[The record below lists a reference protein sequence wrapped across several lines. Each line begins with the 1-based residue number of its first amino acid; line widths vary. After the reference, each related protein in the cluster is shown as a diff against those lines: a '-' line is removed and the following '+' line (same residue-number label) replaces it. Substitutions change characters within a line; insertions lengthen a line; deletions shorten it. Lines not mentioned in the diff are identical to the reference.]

1 MKKILL
7 LLLILIVNSF
17 SVFAQDEVYSF
28 VQQKAYPKEG
38 LQVFYKNFVGE
49 FNTNNAKS
57 IPKSVNQINL
67 RVKFIV
73 EKDGSFS
80 DIKVLDDEYKF
91 EREIKR
97 VFNLMPYW
105 NAAIHEGNP
114 VRSSF
119 TMPIKV
125 NYDHSKLTSENDIFF
140 NKDQINSY
148 VTTLNGNKIETTY
161 FDLTCN
167 CTIIKS
173 STNSELTSE
182 EFLLL
187 SQDDK
192 VSYSIGFKKLDQ
204 KTAINE
210 LVKIKAEAEQQR
222 TYVRDVEFLGYSNAL
237 NVAFYTKEG
246 DYESQYQTLFVPT
259 KDYLVVI
266 SLQSANKQLTNLSFA
281 HLLKNFKLKI

>member
-1 MKKILL
+1 MKKALLILL
-7 LLLILIVNSF
+7 LLIQNF
-17 SVFAQDEVYSF
+17 SAFAQDEVKSF

-49 FNTNNAKS
+49 FNTNNAKA

-80 DIKVLDDEYKF
+80 DIYVVDDEYKF
-91 EREIKR
+91 EREVKR
-97 VFNLMPYW
+97 VLYLMPVW
-105 NAAIHEGNP
+105 NAAIHEGKS

-125 NYDHSKLTSENDIFF
+125 NYDHSKLTSENDVFF

-148 VTTLNGNKIETTY
+148 VETLNSNKIETTY

-173 STNSELTSE
+173 STNSELTTE

-192 VSYSIGFKKLDQ
+192 VVYSIGFKKLDL
-204 KTAINE
+204 KAAINE
-210 LVKIKAEAEQQR
+210 IQKIKIEAEQQR

-237 NVAFYTKEG
+237 NVAFYSKEG
-246 DYESQYQTLFVPT
+246 DYESQHQTLFVPT

>member
-1 MKKILL
+1 MKKA
-7 LLLILIVNSF
+7 LLILLILFINSF
-17 SVFAQDEVYSF
+17 SFAQEKLIIPQV
-28 VQQKAYPKEG
+28 KAYPKEG
-38 LQVFYKNFVGE
+38 LKTFMKQFAEE
-49 FNTNNAKS
+49 FNANNGKA

-80 DIKVLDDEYKF
+80 DIEVLDDDYKF
-91 EREIKR
+91 QREIKR

-105 NAAIHEGNP
+105 NAAIHEGNS

-119 TMPIKV
+119 TMPIKL

-148 VTTLNGNKIETTY
+148 VETLNSNRIETTY

-173 STNSELTSE
+173 STNSELTTE

-192 VSYSIGFKKLDQ
+192 VVYSIGFKKLDL
-204 KTAINE
+204 KAAINE
-210 LVKIKAEAEQQR
+210 IQKIKIEAEQQR
-222 TYVRDVEFLGYSNAL
+222 TYVRDVEFLGYNNAL
-237 NVAFYTKEG
+237 NLAFYNKEG
-246 DYESQYQTLFVPT
+246 DYESQHQTLFVPT